1 MKIGEKVHHEDGGKT
16 LVVESIY
23 DNAPVL
29 KQVEQLRSAGIGQT
43 GDYRH
48 VGRIPMHLLSQW
60 LKEAGVSWGSKEA
73 KDVIKRKMLSGDFDK
88 LRNWQGT
95 YRCLFARS
103 EINTQSAVVKRCMT
117 AKRKQIVHTRLT
129 WRKSIAK
136 AVRSDD

>member
-1 MKIGEKVHHEDGGKT
+1 MKIGEKIHHEDGGNT

-29 KQVEQLRSAGIGQT
+29 RQVEQLREAGVGQT

-48 VGRIPMHLLSQW
+48 VGRIPMHLLTQW

-73 KDVIKRKMLSGDFDK
+73 KEVVKRKMLSGDFDK

-95 YRCLFARS
+95 Y
-103 EINTQSAVVKRCMT
+103 
-117 AKRKQIVHTRLT
+117 
-129 WRKSIAK
+129 
-136 AVRSDD
+136 